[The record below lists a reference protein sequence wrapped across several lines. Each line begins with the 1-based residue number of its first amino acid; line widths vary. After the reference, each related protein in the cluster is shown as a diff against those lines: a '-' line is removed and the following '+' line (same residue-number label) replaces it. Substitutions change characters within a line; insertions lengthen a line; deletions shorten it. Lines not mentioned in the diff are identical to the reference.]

1 MVFLS
6 KFSETYNNEADVDIQ
21 EILEMLSISIDLM
34 GNVTE
39 LSPN

>member
-1 MVFLS
+1 MIFLS
-6 KFSETYNNEADVDIQ
+6 NFLEIYNNEAEVDIQ
-21 EILEMLSISIDLM
+21 EMLEVLSISIDLV